1 MTKREAKKFLYQVR
15 DIVKAESRI
24 LEQIA
29 LLEVRQMAT
38 TKPLSGMPRGSTAF
52 TIDDYISGVEDL
64 KAKLKAELEKEQ
76 EAYLQ
81 ILKVLD
87 QLEGLTKEIMIR
99 YYLMFQ
105 TWDSVASSVG
115 KSYRRVQTLHS
126 QGLEKVA
133 KILESS
139 C

>member
-1 MTKREAKKFLYQVR
+1 
-15 DIVKAESRI
+15 
-24 LEQIA
+24 
-29 LLEVRQMAT
+29 MAT
-38 TKPLSGMPRGSTAF
+38 TKPLTGLPRGSTSF
-52 TIDDYISGVEDL
+52 TIDDYVSGKEDL
-64 KAKLKAELEKEQ
+64 VAKLEAELERERKS
-76 EAYLQ
+76 YVK
-81 ILKVLD
+81 ILMTLN

-105 TWDSVASSVG
+105 TWEEVAKSVG

-126 QGLEKVA
+126 KGLEKVA

>member
-38 TKPLSGMPRGSTAF
+38 TRPLSGMPRGSTAF

-64 KAKLKAELEKEQ
+64 KTKLKAELEKEQ
-76 EAYLQ
+76 EAYLK
-81 ILKVLD
+81 ILTTLN

-105 TWDSVASSVG
+105 TWDAVACSVG

>member
-38 TKPLSGMPRGSTAF
+38 TRPLSGMPRGSTAF

-76 EAYLQ
+76 EAYLK
-81 ILKVLD
+81 ILTTLN

-105 TWDSVASSVG
+105 TWDAVAVSVG

-126 QGLEKVA
+126 HGLEKVA

>member
-1 MTKREAKKFLYQVR
+1 MNKREAKKFLYQVR

-38 TKPLSGMPRGSTAF
+38 TRSLSGMPRGSTAF
-52 TIDDYISGVEDL
+52 TIDDYISGIEDL
-64 KAKLKAELEKEQ
+64 KAKLESELEKEQ
-76 EAYLQ
+76 EAYL
-81 ILKVLD
+81 KVLTVLN

-105 TWDSVASSVG
+105 TWEVVACSVG
-115 KSYRRVQTLHS
+115 KSYRRIQTLHS

>member
-38 TKPLSGMPRGSTAF
+38 TRPLSGMPRGSTAF

-76 EAYLQ
+76 EAYLK
-81 ILKVLD
+81 ILTILN

-105 TWDSVASSVG
+105 TWDAVANSVG

>member
-15 DIVKAESRI
+15 DIVREETRI
-24 LEQIA
+24 IEQIA
-29 LLEVRQMAT
+29 LLEARQMAT
-38 TKPLSGMPRGSTAF
+38 TRPLSGMPRGSTAF
-52 TIDDYISGVEDL
+52 TIDDYVSGKEDL
-64 KAKLKAELEKEQ
+64 VTRLEAELAKER
-76 EAYLQ
+76 EAYLK
-81 ILKVLD
+81 ILMTLN

-105 TWDSVASSVG
+105 TWDNVASSVG

-126 QGLEKVA
+126 KGLEKVA

>member
-24 LEQIA
+24 IEQIA
-29 LLEVRQMAT
+29 LLEARQMT
-38 TKPLSGMPRGSTAF
+38 TTRPLSGMPRGSTAF
-52 TIDDYISGVEDL
+52 TIDDYVIGVEDL
-64 KAKLKAELEKEQ
+64 TAKLKAELEKER
-76 EAYLQ
+76 EAYLK
-81 ILKVLD
+81 ILTVLD

-105 TWDSVASSVG
+105 TWDNVASSVG

-126 QGLEKVA
+126 QRLEKVA